1 MLTHDEVTFYYNEMN
16 KRLAR
21 LRAVFA
27 DRGLPYDWLETVCHH
42 GRIFRDWHPC
52 RLGAR
57 RRYGLE
63 ARQVWDARNN
73 RFVSSVAARFVVY
86 PGKGFR
92 TMRDAAEVAARI
104 NAALEPFPLVE
115 EVKVAALTQERS
127 AVHDARQRAIAAR
140 RAAAKATAVAA

>member
-1 MLTHDEVTFYYNEMN
+1 MLTHDEATSYHLEMN

-21 LRAVFA
+21 LRAVYA
-27 DRGLPYDWLETVCHH
+27 DRGLPCDWLETVCHH

-63 ARQVWDARNN
+63 ARQVWDARDN
-73 RFVSSVAARFVVY
+73 RFVNSIALRFVVY

-92 TMRDAAEVAARI
+92 TMREAAEVAARI

-140 RAAAKATAVAA
+140 RAAMAAAA